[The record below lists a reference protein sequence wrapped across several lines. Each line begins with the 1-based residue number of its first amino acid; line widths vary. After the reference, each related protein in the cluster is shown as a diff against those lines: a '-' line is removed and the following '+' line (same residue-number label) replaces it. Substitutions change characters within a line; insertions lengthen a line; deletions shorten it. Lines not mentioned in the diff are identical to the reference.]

1 MPTRSEAPPAG
12 ADAAGPRPDLRGH
25 RLGFLALIER
35 PGEQLYARRWIGL
48 AAGFGAAL
56 AVGLLLLAAGAPA
69 LVAVIPAAIVNLA
82 VTLWLPTRLL
92 SAADRRLL
100 GVVNHAA
107 GAAVMSWRRAYGS
120 AAIPRTEMA
129 RVLWMA
135 AQPDDTTNPDALE
148 TEASILNSLGRY
160 DDARDRAERIPDDT
174 PWWRFARAFHLA
186 AIEFESGGRGDA
198 AEARAVAD
206 ARAAAEAVHGERR
219 AAAVSMLAMED
230 ATRAMI
236 RGDDWDPA
244 IARAAA
250 AAPAPIIL
258 GIAAGLSR
266 VPQMRTW
273 LLASEVALGVLLY
286 LLGDSVL

>member
-12 ADAAGPRPDLRGH
+12 ADAAGPRPDLRGF
-25 RLGFLALIER
+25 RLGYIALVER

-48 AAGFGAAL
+48 ASGFGAGL
-56 AVGLLLLAAGAPA
+56 AMGVGLLAAGAP
-69 LVAVIPAAIVNLA
+69 LLLAVIAAAIVNLA
-82 VTLWLPTRLL
+82 VTLWLPTRLI
-92 SAADRRLL
+92 SASDRRLL

-129 RVLWMA
+129 RVLWMS
-135 AQPDDTTNPDALE
+135 AQPADTTNPDALE
-148 TEASILNSLGRY
+148 IEASILNSLGRY
-160 DDARDRAERIPDDT
+160 AEARDRAERIPDDT
-174 PWWRFARAFHLA
+174 PWRRFARAFQLA
-186 AIEFESGGRGDA
+186 AIGFESGGRGDT
-198 AEARAVAD
+198 AD

-236 RGDDWDPA
+236 RGDDWEPA

-250 AAPAPIIL
+250 AAPASIIL
-258 GIAAGLSR
+258 GIAAALSR
-266 VPQMRTW
+266 VAQMRTW
-273 LLASEVALGVLLY
+273 LLASEVALGAALY
-286 LLGDSVL
+286 LLRDGVL

>member
-12 ADAAGPRPDLRGH
+12 PDAAGPRPDLRGH
-25 RLGFLALIER
+25 RLGWIALVER

-48 AAGFGAAL
+48 AGGFSAGI
-56 AVGLLLLAAGAPA
+56 AVGLLLLAAGAGA
-69 LVAVIPAAIVNLA
+69 LLAVIPAAIVNLA
-82 VTLWLPTRLL
+82 VTLWLPTRLI
-92 SAADRRLL
+92 SASDRRLL

-107 GAAVMSWRRAYGS
+107 RAAVMSWRRAYGA

-129 RVLWMA
+129 RVLWMG
-135 AQPDDTTNPDALE
+135 AQPEDTSNPDALE

-160 DDARDRAERIPDDT
+160 AEARERAERLPDDT
-174 PWWRFARAFHLA
+174 PWWRFARAFQLA
-186 AIEFESGGRGDA
+186 AIEFESGGRGD
-198 AEARAVAD
+198 VAD

-219 AAAVSMLAMED
+219 AAAISLLALEE
-230 ATRAMI
+230 AARAMI

-250 AAPAPIIL
+250 AAREPIIL
-258 GIAAGLSR
+258 GIAAALSR

-273 LLASEVALGVLLY
+273 LLASEVALGVVLY
-286 LLGDSVL
+286 LLGDRVL

>member
-25 RLGFLALIER
+25 RLGFIALVER
-35 PGEQLYARRWIGL
+35 PGEQLYERRWIGL
-48 AAGFGAAL
+48 AGGFGAGL
-56 AVGLLLLAAGAPA
+56 AVGLALLAAGAPT

-82 VTLWLPTRLL
+82 VSMGLPIRLI
-92 SAADRRLL
+92 SPADRRLL

-129 RVLWMA
+129 RVLWIS
-135 AQPDDTTNPDALE
+135 AQPEDTTNPDALD

-160 DDARDRAERIPDDT
+160 ADARDRAERIPDDT
-174 PWWRFARAFHLA
+174 PWWRFARAFALA
-186 AIEFESGGRGDA
+186 AIEFESGGPGD
-198 AEARAVAD
+198 VAD

-219 AAAVSMLAMED
+219 AAAISMLAMEE
-230 ATRAMI
+230 AARAMI
-236 RGDDWDPA
+236 RGDDWEPA

-250 AAPAPIIL
+250 ATRSPIIL
-258 GIAAGLSR
+258 GIAAALSR
-266 VPQMRTW
+266 VPQLRTW
-273 LLASEVALGVLLY
+273 LLASEVTLGVALY
-286 LLGDSVL
+286 LRGDRVL